1 MTLSAKHEGAQAH
14 VGIVP
19 GRLVQVTG
27 ELVHVNVPQEEADGP
42 PPSSEEPQVSL
53 IREGDV
59 IQGIEVTCTCG
70 RKIRLRC
77 IY

>member
-1 MTLSAKHEGAQAH
+1 MKLSAKGEGPNSQM
-14 VGIVP
+14 GIIP
-19 GRLVQVTG
+19 GRLVKVTG
-27 ELVHVNVPQEEADGP
+27 EMVHVIVPQEGTHGAP
-42 PPSSEEPQVSL
+42 HPTEEPQVAL

-70 RKIRLRC
+70 SKIRLRC